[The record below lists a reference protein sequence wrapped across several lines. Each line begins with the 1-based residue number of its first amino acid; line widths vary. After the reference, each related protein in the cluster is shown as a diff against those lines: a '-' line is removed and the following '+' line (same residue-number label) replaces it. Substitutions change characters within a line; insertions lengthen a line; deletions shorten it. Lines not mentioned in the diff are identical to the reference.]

1 MMWENMHPVGTFI
14 VAPPT
19 LYSKVWTG
27 AEPAA
32 PASACEELVSTS
44 APATAIAVTNLD
56 TYRAA
61 TNRAHSDGVHWR
73 S

>member
-1 MMWENMHPVGTFI
+1 MQPVGTFI

-27 AEPAA
+27 ADPAA

-44 APATAIAVTNLD
+44 VPATAIAVTNLD
-56 TYRAA
+56 TYCVA
-61 TNRAHSDGVHWR
+61 TNRAPSDGVLWR